1 MGLEGKEQREH
12 WGWQPGGSRVD
23 EQPRSA
29 EEPRGVLEEECVQVS
44 VTSIGEGG
52 SRGPVGRDGVG
63 SKQKEHRVAP
73 LVDC

>member
-1 MGLEGKEQREH
+1 MG
-12 WGWQPGGSRVD
+12 

-44 VTSIGEGG
+44 VTSVGEGG

-63 SKQKEHRVAP
+63 SEQKEHRVAP